1 VTPRQ
6 RILHGVPRLRSTATP
21 SRRRALTLLATT
33 HGLTAIF
40 AAFAPSAAAQTVD
53 TDRQIA
59 QQLFDDGR
67 ALLEARRYAEACPKF
82 AESQR
87 LDPGGGTLVNLALC
101 HELEGKTATAWSE
114 FRDALGQ
121 AVKDDRKDREE
132 LARSHIADLAP
143 KLMRIVVEVPERL
156 AARDPE
162 INLDRSRLPDAAWN
176 TPIPVDPGEHRV
188 SVSFAGGGPPW
199 SVAVSV
205 AEPGQTY
212 AVKLPSFDSPL
223 VCPQGQMRVHEAC
236 VNIPWDA
243 TRSRRTIAFWLT
255 LSGAGALLVTS
266 AVTGVVALSANAYV
280 NDNCSTDRDFCRVS
294 DAGDAATRA
303 KTFAWISTA
312 TLGAGLVTGVVAF
325 VLPRERP
332 ETLGGTTTTITLGLG
347 SLRITGM

>member
-1 VTPRQ
+1 MLRMVS
-6 RILHGVPRLRSTATP
+6 RLR
-21 SRRRALTLLATT
+21 RIGTLLSAALAGTLAVLAT
-33 HGLTAIF
+33 AR
-40 AAFAPSAAAQTVD
+40 PAAAQNSD

-87 LDPGGGTLVNLALC
+87 LDPGGGTLVNLAYC

-121 AVKDDRKDREE
+121 AIKDDRKDREE
-132 LARSHIADLAP
+132 LARTHIADLAP
-143 KLMRIVVEVPERL
+143 KLMRVVVQVPERL
-156 AARDPE
+156 AAREPE
-162 INLDRSRLPDAAWN
+162 INLDKSKLPDAAWN

-188 SVSFAGGGPPW
+188 TVAIAGSQPW

-205 AEPGQTY
+205 SQPGETY
-212 AVKLPSFDSPL
+212 TVEVPSFDSAI

-236 VNIPWDA
+236 VTVPWDA
-243 TRSRRTIAFWLT
+243 TSARRTTAFWIT
-255 LSGAGALLVTS
+255 LGGAGALLVTS

-280 NDNCSTDRDFCRVS
+280 KDNCSSERDFCRVS

-312 TLGAGLVTGVVAF
+312 TLGAGIVAGVVAF
-325 VLPRERP
+325 VLPRQP
-332 ETLGGTTTTITLGLG
+332 APALGGATITVGLG
-347 SLRITGM
+347 SLRITGL

>member
-1 VTPRQ
+1 MV
-6 RILHGVPRLRSTATP
+6 
-21 SRRRALTLLATT
+21 SRRRRIVTT
-33 HGLTAIF
+33 F
-40 AAFAPSAAAQTVD
+40 AATLAVTLASVAVAPPAAAQAVD

-87 LDPGGGTLVNLALC
+87 LDPGGGTLVNLAFC

-121 AVKDDRKDREE
+121 AIKDDRKDREE
-132 LARSHIADLAP
+132 LARTHIADLAP
-143 KLMRIVVEVPERL
+143 KLMRVVVQVPERL

-162 INLDRSRLPDAAWN
+162 INLDRSKLPEAAWN

-188 SVSFAGGGPPW
+188 SVSIAGGQPW

-205 AEPGQTY
+205 AEPGETY
-212 AVKLPSFDSPL
+212 TVKVPSFESPV
-223 VCPQGQMRVHEAC
+223 VCPQGQMRVEGAC
-236 VNIPWDA
+236 VAIPG
-243 TRSRRTIAFWLT
+243 TSSQRTTAFWLT
-255 LSGAGALLVTS
+255 LGGAGALLVTS
-266 AVTGVVALSANAYV
+266 AITGVVALSANAYV
-280 NDNCSTDRDFCRVS
+280 KDNCSTDRDFCRVT

-312 TLGAGLVTGVVAF
+312 TLGAGVVAGVVAF
-325 VLPRERP
+325 VLPRQP
-332 ETLGGTTTTITLGLG
+332 PPALGGATITFGLG
-347 SLRITGM
+347 SVGITGM